1 VPLSMALWKI
11 SADKL
16 AELPKSKLNSEARLE
31 DWIAADTS
39 ILGLDV
45 LIIGRQVATAFGGRI
60 DLLVIDQKGDLVILE
75 LKRDRTPRDIVAQVL
90 DYATWVKDLT
100 PKDIDAI
107 ASAYLQESLA
117 VAFAKRFGVSLPE
130 SINSNHGMVII
141 ASELDDSSER
151 IVQYLATVYGVNINA
166 IFFSFFRDN
175 DNELVGRA
183 WLLDPE
189 DVVERSES
197 RTQPPWTGYWFV
209 NVDQNWDDCRAYS
222 FLSAGNGKRYSG
234 PLQDHLDVGD
244 KVFAYLAG
252 SGYVGFGQV
261 TSMAVPAKDFAMVS
275 RGAKLFELDLREPRI
290 RENCD
295 DPDLCYWVV
304 GIKWIKAF
312 PRGEARTFRG
322 RFANPNIVCKLRHQA
337 TLDFLRKEFGVGE
350 EEPVGEGVAPT

>member
-1 VPLSMALWKI
+1 MALWKI

-175 DNELVGRA
+175 DNELVG
-183 WLLDPE
+183 
-189 DVVERSES
+189 
-197 RTQPPWTGYWFV
+197 
-209 NVDQNWDDCRAYS
+209 
-222 FLSAGNGKRYSG
+222 
-234 PLQDHLDVGD
+234 
-244 KVFAYLAG
+244 
-252 SGYVGFGQV
+252 
-261 TSMAVPAKDFAMVS
+261 
-275 RGAKLFELDLREPRI
+275 
-290 RENCD
+290 
-295 DPDLCYWVV
+295 
-304 GIKWIKAF
+304 
-312 PRGEARTFRG
+312 
-322 RFANPNIVCKLRHQA
+322 
-337 TLDFLRKEFGVGE
+337 
-350 EEPVGEGVAPT
+350 